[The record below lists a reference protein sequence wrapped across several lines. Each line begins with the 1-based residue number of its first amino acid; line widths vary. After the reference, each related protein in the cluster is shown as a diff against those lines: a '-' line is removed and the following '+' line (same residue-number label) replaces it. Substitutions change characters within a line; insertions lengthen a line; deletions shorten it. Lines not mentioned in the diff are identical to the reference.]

1 MVFDMMMLAC
11 YVICMLFMMDYDDVS
26 LLSDLLCLTDD
37 VFEYLLLFVS
47 IMSIQYL
54 NGCDY
59 SRMQT
64 KKHCF
69 TTLRECSYLLH
80 TTKWTRA
87 RSFASWTSL
96 SHYSRKSYSLQV
108 LVTDKIVARISL
120 SLVQNTS
127 DGLIKV
133 PVTNIFCEGKKYS
146 DIRL

>member
-64 KKHCF
+64 KKHRF

-80 TTKWTRA
+80 TTKWTPA

-96 SHYSRKSYSLQV
+96 SECVHTLASLNGKF
-108 LVTDKIVARISL
+108 TGKI
-120 SLVQNTS
+120 
-127 DGLIKV
+127 
-133 PVTNIFCEGKKYS
+133 
-146 DIRL
+146 